1 MDDPRTFWLIVTN
14 IILGAAV
21 LLAVIGVLTG
31 TLCEFVARWRKR
43 RNMDAELDRDVRNF
57 FGVTHFRK

>member
-14 IILGAAV
+14 IILGIAV

-31 TLCEFVARWRKR
+31 TLCELMADWKKR
-43 RNMDAELDRDVRNF
+43 RNIGAELDRDLRNV
-57 FGVTHFRK
+57 FGVTRFRK